1 MTTLV
6 IGVIAV
12 LVVGVAFT
20 LVGRTRRRSFRQR
33 SAQADEPLF
42 LIPTQR
48 VGGLPPAP
56 MRAEASQRARLTPT
70 PASNGNGSHAGA
82 GQQSPV
88 AFQGFVAPSPAPVS
102 SPPFAGGGMPQAPA
116 SPPMGGGRGTPP
128 AAAPTAPTAP
138 TAPAAPT
145 WGDRAGA
152 SATATVEATPP
163 ELVEGERV
171 HFYRPTDGTLQFLP
185 GRLEV
190 LDGEASRHEIR
201 FVKTP
206 GDAPEVTFGRSE
218 GAPYRHVQLRSP
230 TVSRMHARL
239 RFAEGRWRIENLSRT
254 NPVVVNGEVVEPD
267 TTPRPLEEGDRIE
280 MGEAIFRYR
289 AR

>member
-1 MTTLV
+1 MTILV

-12 LVVGVAFT
+12 IVVGVALALT
-20 LVGRTRRRSFRQR
+20 GRNRRRASHRR
-33 SAQADEPLF
+33 PVQADEPLF

-56 MRAEASQRARLTPT
+56 MRAEASQRARLAANP
-70 PASNGNGSHAGA
+70 PAGPLSNGNGSHAPG
-82 GQQSPV
+82 GQQAPV
-88 AFQGFVAPSPAPVS
+88 AFQGFVAPPPSSA
-102 SPPFAGGGMPQAPA
+102 SPPSFAAGGGMSSPVAPVAAPRGGPTAAPA
-116 SPPMGGGRGTPP
+116 SAPAWGER
-128 AAAPTAPTAP
+128 AAAS
-138 TAPAAPT
+138 
-145 WGDRAGA
+145 GGNV
-152 SATATVEATPP
+152 ATVPFEATPP

-239 RFAEGRWRIENLSRT
+239 RFGEGRWRIENLSRT
-254 NPVVVNGEVVEPD
+254 NPVVVNGELLEPD
-267 TTPRPLEEGDRIE
+267 TPARALEDGDRIE
-280 MGEAIFRYR
+280 MGEAIFRFR
-289 AR
+289 VR